1 MVYRKP
7 YNYDQVL
14 RRGPCLIIYLLPSL
28 DKMLEPEANDLRP
41 AICLL
46 FYQRHGR
53 KNKWHRNG
61 LGVFLVFY
69 PDGVE
74 VHVARG
80 GCVRHLSPV
89 DLAVE
94 APPLRQRPA
103 VQLRPPAVARGVD
116 DEPRVVAVA
125 VGLPAREL
133 HRPAGEAQRRRR
145 RRAPRPTRDSGS
157 CRMRAPSRWRRSR
170 TLISTCN
177 RIA

>member
-69 PDGVE
+69 PGGVE

-80 GCVRHLSPV
+80 GRVRHLSPV

-103 VQLRPPAVARGVD
+103 VQLAHLP
-116 DEPRVVAVA
+116 
-125 VGLPAREL
+125 LPAASMTN
-133 HRPAGEAQRRRR
+133 HASSQ
-145 RRAPRPTRDSGS
+145 
-157 CRMRAPSRWRRSR
+157 SRWAFQPANSIGPPEKPSADDVGGRRVR
-170 TLISTCN
+170 PV
-177 RIA
+177 IADRVGCGLLPGGVEVEP